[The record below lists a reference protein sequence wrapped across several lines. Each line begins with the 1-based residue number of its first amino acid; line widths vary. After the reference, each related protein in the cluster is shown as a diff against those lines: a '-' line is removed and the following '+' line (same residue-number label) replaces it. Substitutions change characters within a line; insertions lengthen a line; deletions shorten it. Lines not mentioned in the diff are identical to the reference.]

1 MRKPLRSHKPVEAA
15 HSFAWRSGPA
25 SVVPVVRPLVDG
37 EGAVDLVRDR
47 GRTGPNSRGRC
58 DWIRDQLW
66 PFLRIDLPASGCS
79 PA

>member
-25 SVVPVVRPLVDG
+25 SLVPVVRPLVDG

-47 GRTGPNSRGRC
+47 RRTGRTAGAGATGYATSCG
-58 DWIRDQLW
+58 L
-66 PFLRIDLPASGCS
+66 S
-79 PA
+79 